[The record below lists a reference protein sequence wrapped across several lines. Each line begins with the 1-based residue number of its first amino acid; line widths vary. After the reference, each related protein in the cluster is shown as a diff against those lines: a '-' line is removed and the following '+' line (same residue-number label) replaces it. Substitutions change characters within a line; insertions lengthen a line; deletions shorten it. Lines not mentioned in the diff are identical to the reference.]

1 MNWPAACVLAQHL
14 TRLTFLVVQHL
25 PSVTHL
31 FSQHSFAAAAQAV
44 PFLYELRV
52 LLDWTAAATSLSWY
66 QWLKLEDIRASLFLD
81 EVRAAGRASRALGER
96 VPRWQKFL
104 QVGG

>member
-1 MNWPAACVLAQHL
+1 MAMNPENVLCWSNVIVGAL
-14 TRLTFLVVQHL
+14 WCALL
-25 PSVTHL
+25 
-31 FSQHSFAAAAQAV
+31 QAV

-52 LLDWTAAATSLSWY
+52 LLDWTAAATSLTWY

-104 QVGG
+104 QVSGWVQAEWVGRV